1 MSLLTYLR
9 ARSLKDGFGRGRRGW
24 FVIGVV
30 VWGARLL
37 RRLAGRRPQNVSTET
52 LKPGQSVTVSALEP
66 SRPSKRPRA
75 GRRR

>member
-1 MSLLTYLR
+1 VSVLSYLR

-24 FVIGVV
+24 FAVGVV

-37 RRLAGRRPQNVSTET
+37 RRVVGRRPQNVSIET
-52 LKPGQSVTVSALEP
+52 LRPGQSVTVSALEP
-66 SRPSKRPRA
+66 RRRRG